1 MAGGV
6 HVGRRRAPLAHGVE
20 QRYKNVSLSE
30 YERAGTVQVS
40 GAMHLV
46 VWIINVVVQ
55 ASVLITPIAF
65 FIIGPD
71 YHFSAVGT

>member
-1 MAGGV
+1 M
-6 HVGRRRAPLAHGVE
+6 
-20 QRYKNVSLSE
+20 
-30 YERAGTVQVS
+30 QVS
-40 GAMHLV
+40 GAMHVV

-71 YHFSAVGT
+71 YHYSAVGT